1 MIKFV
6 IHQIARPLSHVFN
19 LSLSSGTFPKKLK
32 QCRVVPILKS
42 GDSLE
47 CDNFRPISLLNTIS
61 KLLEKIVAK
70 KLIYHLESNDLI
82 YANQYGFL
90 PNRSTE
96 QNLMQII
103 KYVSNALNDGMY
115 CVGIFLDLKKA
126 FDVCSHTI
134 LLKKLR
140 KMGINGL
147 AHSWFASYLSG
158 RSQKVDINGVTSEPY
173 NLDISVIQGSTLGPI
188 LFLCCIN
195 DFWAPPVF
203 LKGKI

>member
-1 MIKFV
+1 
-6 IHQIARPLSHVFN
+6 
-19 LSLSSGTFPKKLK
+19 
-32 QCRVVPILKS
+32 VPIFKS

-103 KYVSNALNDGMY
+103 NYVSNALNDGMY
-115 CVGIFLDLKKA
+115 CVG
-126 FDVCSHTI
+126 V
-134 LLKKLR
+134 
-140 KMGINGL
+140 
-147 AHSWFASYLSG
+147 
-158 RSQKVDINGVTSEPY
+158 
-173 NLDISVIQGSTLGPI
+173 
-188 LFLCCIN
+188 
-195 DFWAPPVF
+195 
-203 LKGKI
+203 